1 MSENFKYGWILARKD
16 FANNRMMFVWST
28 IFVLYMSGILGLLFY
43 TGTLAGKNHFLQ
55 SSTTDFIMLIC
66 APLLGTDFSRRAF
79 HLQKEDTYTK
89 NLVYLR
95 ILPVSSTAII
105 WGRVQQMALIFL
117 YNWTLFFSILYISR
131 IRFEVDISF
140 ISYIAFALTWAGFC
154 ITLISVYLYFEFS
167 LSGKNYIK
175 FTFIVIFVLILLS
188 IGSVW
193 LDWNITNTFLLV
205 AMKYKLASPLM
216 WSSIGIGI
224 VCMMLSI
231 YGIRRT
237 LRHRD
242 LV

>member
-1 MSENFKYGWILARKD
+1 MIENFKYGWILARKD
-16 FANNRMMFVWST
+16 FANNRLMFVWSS
-28 IFVLYMSGILGLLFY
+28 IFVLYMGGVLGILFY
-43 TGTLAGKNHFLQ
+43 TGTLAGQNHFLQ

-79 HLQKEDTYTK
+79 NLQKEDTYTK

-95 ILPVSSTAII
+95 ILPVSSAAII
-105 WGRVQQMALIFL
+105 WGRFQQMALIFL
-117 YNWTLFFSILYISR
+117 YNWTLFFSILYIMR

-154 ITLISVYLYFEFS
+154 ITLMSFYLYFEFS
-167 LSGKNYIK
+167 LSGKKYMK
-175 FTFIVIFVLILLS
+175 FTFIVIFVLIILS
-188 IGSVW
+188 ICSVW

-205 AMKYKLASPLM
+205 AMKYGLASPLM
-216 WSSIGIGI
+216 WSYIAVSI
-224 VCMMLSI
+224 VCMTLSI